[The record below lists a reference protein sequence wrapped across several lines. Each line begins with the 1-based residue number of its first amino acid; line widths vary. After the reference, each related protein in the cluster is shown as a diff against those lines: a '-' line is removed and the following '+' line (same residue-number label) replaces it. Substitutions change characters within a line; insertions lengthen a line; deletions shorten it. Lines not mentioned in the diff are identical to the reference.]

1 MSPHPTALV
10 VRVPEP
16 MAEVEECRRR
26 FDPAARQAMPP
37 HITVLY
43 PFVPRDEYG
52 PETRATL
59 AGVVAE
65 HPPFDYALSTLGRF
79 PGVVYLAPEPSRPF
93 VELTEAIAGR
103 LGLPPYG
110 GRFDTVVPHLTVA
123 MRRRLPRRY
132 ARALRA
138 TLPIRSEARTIEVL
152 AEEDRGWALVDSLPL
167 GGGA

>member
-1 MSPHPTALV
+1 MALV
-10 VRVPEP
+10 VRASQAV
-16 MAEVEECRRR
+16 AEVEECRRR
-26 FDPAARQAMPP
+26 FDPAARQAMPA

-43 PFVPRDEYG
+43 PFVTADEYG
-52 PETRATL
+52 PHIRTAL
-59 AGVVAE
+59 AGVLAE
-65 HPPFDYALSTLGRF
+65 HPPFDYSLCTLGRF
-79 PGVVYLAPEPSRPF
+79 PGVVYLAPEPAQPF

-123 MRRRLPRRY
+123 MGRRLPRRHT
-132 ARALRA
+132 RALRA
-138 TLPIRSEARTIEVL
+138 ALPIRSEARTIEVL